1 MITLTEQRTTNMGNV
16 RRHWDMM
23 RDGKHVAN
31 LGKDNAPWSRWS
43 VLPIVGSNE
52 CDLAKY
58 DTFKS
63 KAEALA
69 YAEAL

>member
-16 RRHWDMM
+16 RRHWDMI

-43 VLPIVGSNE
+43 VLPVIDGAT
-52 CDLAKY
+52 DIARY

-69 YAEAL
+69 YAQGL